1 LPLSEKKNLF
11 AHIDDALEAIDTAG
25 LRRKRRIVDSRKGTV
40 EHVEDREV
48 VNFCSNDYLGLADHP
63 ALIEAAVA
71 GARRWGVGS
80 GSSHLVCGHF
90 AIHEKIEKRLA
101 RFVGCASALLFSSG
115 YMVNS
120 GVIPALVGRG
130 DAIFAD
136 RLIHASLVDGALLS
150 RADLHRYPHCDL
162 AALEAALSRSR
173 APRKLIVTDSVFSMD
188 GDIAP
193 LTELLALAERFDAW
207 LMIDD
212 AHGFGILGPQ
222 GRGACAAAG
231 LASERI
237 VYIGTLGK
245 AAGVSGAFVAGSTR
259 LTEWLL
265 QKTRSYIFTTGS
277 PPLLAEA
284 LLAAVD
290 LIEAGDDRR
299 AQLTRHVAAVQTSL
313 ADRVLPSST
322 AIQPLILGDNARA
335 TAFAEQLLEAG
346 CWVPA
351 IRPPTVPEGSARL
364 RISLSAGH
372 TEAQVS
378 RLISALQNLR

>member
-1 LPLSEKKNLF
+1 MPKTEEKNLF
-11 AHIDDALEAIDTAG
+11 ARIDDALEAIDTAG
-25 LRRKRRIVDSRKGTV
+25 LRRKRRIVDSRKGTI
-40 EHVEDREV
+40 EHVEGREV

-63 ALIEAAVA
+63 TLIEAAVA

-162 AALEAALSRSR
+162 AALEAALARSR

-193 LTELLALAERFDAW
+193 LAELLALAEHFDAW

-245 AAGVSGAFVAGSTR
+245 AAGVSGAFVAGSPR

-290 LIEAGDDRR
+290 LIEAGDNRR
-299 AQLTRHVAAVQTSL
+299 AQLARHVAAVQTSL

-335 TAFAEQLLEAG
+335 TASAEQLLEAG